1 MYTRNAIIVL
11 TTIIVI
17 GLAIVLKDWFEHK
30 KKLNFTS
37 DYINKFREFG
47 NELYSN
53 HFNQTNYEWLKM
65 KSFKMQSLSGDFG
78 VARTYKPTGANYYL
92 KGYQIIINGLTEV
105 KNIYQ
110 RMSGTYGGLNF
121 EWQMLQESLGMIDDT
136 LLSYI
141 GFLENKSEQKLKA
154 IRNPVT
160 WFREGIQFIV
170 TLPISL
176 IYWSGII
183 NYRAYNKV
191 NNNVFVKLIS
201 LAVGIIAFISSI
213 ITIVTGYVPF
223 SDFIKDLFEFYY

>member
-1 MYTRNAIIVL
+1 MVKNEILQDAKF
-11 TTIIVI
+11 I
-17 GLAIVLKDWFEHK
+17 G
-30 KKLNFTS
+30 
-37 DYINKFREFG
+37 R
-47 NELYSN
+47 
-53 HFNQTNYEWLKM
+53 
-65 KSFKMQSLSGDFG
+65 
-78 VARTYKPTGANYYL
+78 VARTYKPAGANYYL

-110 RMSGTYGGLNF
+110 QMSGKYGGLNF